1 MNYCVPAVNG
11 RFDIDL
17 DILRTLIHNAICDLE
32 EGYIMNYTT
41 VKVPTITM
49 EELTKLQNDYLYF
62 EKMYNKIEKMKKKTR
77 LMQWFCKNEMQRTYG
92 CFNDDV

>member
-1 MNYCVPAVNG
+1 
-11 RFDIDL
+11 
-17 DILRTLIHNAICDLE
+17 
-32 EGYIMNYTT
+32 MNYTT

-77 LMQWFCKNEMQRTYG
+77 KWFCKNEMQRTDDG
-92 CFNDDV
+92 CI